1 MKKISMAIE
10 RRALIERQSRRGNI
24 KKQRLLLMLK
34 NLENKLLE
42 IQTQNI
48 FLERKIQMLEAKN
61 KILNYKGNTHNFN
74 YLNLNGKYKTKYRE
88 INFSKANI

>member
-1 MKKISMAIE
+1 MKKIAMSKE
-10 RRALIERQSRRGNI
+10 RRALIDRQSRRDTSNI
-24 KKQRLLLMLK
+24 KRHRLIAMIK
-34 NLENKLLE
+34 KLEDRLLE

-74 YLNLNGKYKTKYRE
+74 YMRLSGKYKTKYRE
-88 INFSKANI
+88 IKL